1 MGAGL
6 KTISLRITGT
16 EAARQELEEL
26 GEETENVVHTTSKLQ
41 ETIKECTAVA
51 ANGFKG
57 FDILDDNGNYKSTY
71 EILLGIANVY
81 QDIVA
86 TDKQLG
92 TNRSSLLVETLA
104 KHQPVCIE
112 ICTTKIHLKPVKPKA
127 LLLQCG

>member
-1 MGAGL
+1 M
-6 KTISLRITGT
+6 T

-71 EILLGIANVY
+71 EIKVSPY
-81 QDIVA
+81 
-86 TDKQLG
+86 
-92 TNRSSLLVETLA
+92 RETYM
-104 KHQPVCIE
+104 
-112 ICTTKIHLKPVKPKA
+112 
-127 LLLQCG
+127 LQINSIDNNYIGKNHREMAMPR